1 MLARFLTTCF
11 ALLALAAEGK
21 AQSPNTSP
29 RRFVPVQVV
38 PVQDPGAPLKAEAP
52 LFLRSMGE
60 SKSADSGQKPA
71 TSPLKECPMPV
82 HRPDTSRL
90 ERMRVAR
97 PSSGVSYSMPHIALR
112 CLNPL
117 DPQK

>member
-1 MLARFLTTCF
+1 MLARCLTTCF

-29 RRFVPVQVV
+29 RPFV

-60 SKSADSGQKPA
+60 SKSADSGQQPA
-71 TSPLKECPMPV
+71 SSPLKECPMPV

-97 PSSGVSYSMPHIALR
+97 PSPDVSYSMPRIELR

>member
-21 AQSPNTSP
+21 AQSPNTFP
-29 RRFVPVQVV
+29 RRLVPVQVV

-60 SKSADSGQKPA
+60 SKSADSGKSQP
-71 TSPLKECPMPV
+71 PL
-82 HRPDTSRL
+82 L
-90 ERMRVAR
+90 
-97 PSSGVSYSMPHIALR
+97 
-112 CLNPL
+112 
-117 DPQK
+117 

>member
-21 AQSPNTSP
+21 AQGPYTLT
-29 RRFVPVQVV
+29 RRLVAVQVV
-38 PVQDPGAPLKAEAP
+38 PVLDPGAPLKAEPP

-60 SKSADSGQKPA
+60 PKSAEVGQKPVP
-71 TSPLKECPMPV
+71 SPLKECPMPV

-97 PSSGVSYSMPHIALR
+97 PSPDVSYSMPRIELR
-112 CLNPL
+112 CPNPL